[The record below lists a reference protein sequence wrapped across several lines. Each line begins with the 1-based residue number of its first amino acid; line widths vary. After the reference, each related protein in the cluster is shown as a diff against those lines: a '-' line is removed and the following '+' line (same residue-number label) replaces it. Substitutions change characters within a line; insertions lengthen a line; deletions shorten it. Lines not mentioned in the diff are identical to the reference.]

1 MVLVNTWGTFAVVA
15 VISKR
20 LILAEGWSREN
31 AVFHIWIL
39 GLELVSEPAPFVN
52 HSRLLVT
59 EALGIVGPEVLRT
72 HAIHLIEVYEELEVF
87 FGRFVIVVRGGA
99 IFLEEQGPLLVVEP
113 LIEASI
119 GAIPV
124 ETCLN

>member
-1 MVLVNTWGTFAVVA
+1 MVLVNTWGAFAVVA

-20 LILAEGWSREN
+20 LILAEGWSRED
-31 AVFHIWIL
+31 AVFNIWIL
-39 GLELVSEPAPFVN
+39 GLKLVSEPAPFVN

-59 EALGIVGPEVLRT
+59 EALGIVGPKVLGT
-72 HAIHLIEVYEELEVF
+72 HAIHLIEVYEKLEVF
-87 FGRFVIVVRGGA
+87 FGCLVIVVRRSA
-99 IFLEEQGPLLVVEP
+99 IFLEEQCPLLVVEP
-113 LIEASI
+113 LVEASI